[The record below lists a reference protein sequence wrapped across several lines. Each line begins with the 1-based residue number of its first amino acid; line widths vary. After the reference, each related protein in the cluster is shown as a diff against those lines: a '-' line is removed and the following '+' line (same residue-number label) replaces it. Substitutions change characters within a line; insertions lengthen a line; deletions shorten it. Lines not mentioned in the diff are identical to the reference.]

1 MFHVN
6 LVIMKDLMYVN
17 VANLVT
23 TCLQSL
29 ILVIVLS
36 RVTAVVAVDNQDHL
50 DLKEVRDLLDQ

>member
-6 LVIMKDLMYVN
+6 LVIMKARMYVN

-29 ILVIVLS
+29 TLVIVMFL
-36 RVTAVVAVDNQDHL
+36 VMEVAVDNQDHL
-50 DLKEVRDLLDQ
+50 DHKDL